1 MSIAHFGCW
10 NEYNNIL
17 IIKKILEQIIK
28 ENLSFLSIGGDNY
41 YQPNNIFF
49 DKNRISLGFNLL
61 PQNITKYIIFGNHDI
76 EDYESLKYQVQLNS
90 PNIILYNGPIFKKLD
105 EIIIIYIDTTIYKL
119 KPDDEIPK
127 SYKLLSFSNNIKTV
141 KDFIDKQET
150 VVRKFINSSKYKK
163 IIFIG
168 HHPIFGAKFKKNKDK
183 IYLLENLRN
192 FIFSFN
198 YPDIIY
204 IGSHIHNYQKGVV
217 TFNNKNILQYITGT
231 GGAFLDKIP
240 IENNFNEDNTTYN
253 IINKSKKHGYILIS
267 NINIIFKQIKQF

>member
-1 MSIAHFGCW
+1 MSFAHFGCW

-17 IIKKILEQIIK
+17 IIEKVLKQIIR
-28 ENLSFLSIGGDNY
+28 ENISFLSIGGDNY
-41 YQPNNIFF
+41 YQSDNIFF
-49 DKNRISLGFNLL
+49 DRDIIKLGFNLL
-61 PQNITKYIIFGNHDI
+61 PNNITKYIIFGNHDI
-76 EDYESLKYQVQLNS
+76 EDYESLKYQIKLNK
-90 PNIILYNGPIFKKLD
+90 PDIIFYNGPIFKKLD
-105 EIIIIYIDTTIYKL
+105 ELIIIYIDTSIYKFE
-119 KPDDEIPK
+119 PDEEIPK

-141 KDFIDKQET
+141 KDFIKKQET
-150 VVRKFINSSKYKK
+150 IIREYLNYFKYKK

-183 IYLLENLRN
+183 IYLLKNLRN

-198 YPDIIY
+198 HPDIIY

-231 GGAFLDKIP
+231 GGAFLDEIP
-240 IENNFNEDNTTYN
+240 IENNFNEDNTTYS
-253 IINKSKKHGYILIS
+253 IINKSKNHGYILIS